1 MGLIVNL
8 FQTHILDMSSVG
20 IAYSPAGPALPHL
33 TTELLKAR
41 NVGYVRVQ
49 WVDLTNNVRYR
60 VLPLAYFDKLLKSE
74 RPAIHLTM
82 ATLGL
87 IFLSLADGFGAT
99 GELAYVCDL
108 NSIKICTYAP
118 GHASIMGWF
127 QEKYPPPG
135 PNPSYD
141 INLCP
146 RTLLNRIANDAKS
159 QSSVDFLVGFETEFI
174 LLDKNH
180 QPVNQHG
187 WSCSPALYTGS
198 VESVV
203 LQEIADALVTD
214 GIELQMYHAEGAPG
228 QYEIVTGPLPPLQAA
243 DALIHTRETIYNIA
257 NKHGLRA
264 TLSPRVFD
272 DSAGS
277 GTHVHISV
285 HSSRPEEAGWACDGI
300 ELRPSEASFL
310 AGVIDHLPSLCLF
323 TLPSYASYNRVR
335 DGIWSGGT
343 YACWGVE
350 HRETPLRLCNHTSPS
365 SRNFE
370 LKMMDGT
377 SNPYLTL
384 SGILGAGW
392 AAGIHI
398 RKELTQKP
406 ITGKASAIQLS
417 TEERDSLGIDKKLP
431 SNLLQAQETF
441 RKDQVLQDLLGNEFV
456 DSYLSVNRAINE
468 RFNSPNITADAKR
481 SLLID
486 HY

>member
-1 MGLIVNL
+1 
-8 FQTHILDMSSVG
+8 MSSMGVT
-20 IAYSPAGPALPHL
+20 YSPAGPALPHP

-41 NVGYVRVQ
+41 NIGYVRVQ
-49 WVDLTNNVRYR
+49 WVDLTNNIRYR
-60 VLPLAYFDKLLKSE
+60 ILPLAYLDKILKSE
-74 RPAIHLTM
+74 RPAIHLTK

-87 IFLSLADGFGAT
+87 VFLSIADGFGAT
-99 GELAYVCDL
+99 GEFAYVCDL

-141 INLCP
+141 ISLCP
-146 RTLLNRIANDAKS
+146 RTLLKRITGDAKT
-159 QSSVDFLVGFETEFI
+159 QSGIDFLVGFETEFI
-174 LLDKNH
+174 LVDKKTH
-180 QPVNQHG
+180 QPVNQHN

-198 VESVV
+198 VETVV
-203 LQEIADALVTD
+203 LQEIADALVAD

-228 QYEIVTGPLPPLQAA
+228 QYEIITGPLPPLQAA

-257 NKHGLRA
+257 NKHGLRT

-285 HSSRPEEAGWACDGI
+285 HSSRPEGASWAWDGI

-323 TLPSYASYNRVR
+323 TLPFYASYNRVL

-350 HRETPLRLCNHTSPS
+350 HRETPIRLCNHTSPS

-370 LKMMDGT
+370 VKMMDGT
-377 SNPYLTL
+377 SSPYLTL

-392 AAGIHI
+392 AAGINI

-406 ITGKASAIQLS
+406 ITGTASAVQLS
-417 TEERDSLGIDKKLP
+417 TEERDSLGIDRRLP

-441 RKDQVLQDLLGNEFV
+441 SKDQVLRDLLGNEFV

-468 RFNSPNITADAKR
+468 RFDSPNTTAEAKR
-481 SLLID
+481 ALLIE